1 MKNELIFRP
10 LKEEDYDVIC
20 SWWKWWRWSV
30 LPKTALPH
38 DGKGGFMVEKNGKPI
53 VSAFLYLTNSS
64 IALLEWIVSN
74 PNYKESDRKDAIEL
88 LINESEKFC
97 KTMGGIDIIFSIGR
111 NKHLIETHKKLGWV
125 VDKTP
130 SREIIKKI

>member
-10 LKEEDYDVIC
+10 LKEEDYGVIC
-20 SWWKWWRWSV
+20 SWWKWWRWPV

-38 DGKGGFMVEKNGKPI
+38 GGKGGFMVEKNGKPI
-53 VSAFLYLTNSS
+53 VSTFLYLTNSS

-97 KTMGGIDIIFSIGR
+97 KTMGGIDAIFSMGR
-111 NKHLIETHKKLGWV
+111 NKHLIETHKKLGWH

-130 SREIIKKI
+130 SYEIIKKI